1 MAGHVGA
8 RRLGMSAAAAFLLM
22 QGVAVAGDRM
32 VVHHSRQP
40 TGAESGLGYEYTF
53 KVTRHGSGEPVVGA
67 HFTIATDM
75 PAMPGAHHMPHVTAE
90 PAGGP
95 GAYKA
100 AFDFDMPGD
109 WNLILRFGK
118 PVRDQVVIPDTI
130 GVQPDGRGRATGPG
144 GHEADRSG
152 HETDHSGHGR
162 ASDGMDRSGR
172 DVKE

>member
-1 MAGHVGA
+1 MAGHVRA
-8 RRLGMSAAAAFLLM
+8 RRLGMPAAAFLLM

-32 VVHHSRQP
+32 VVQHSRQP
-40 TGAESGLGYEYTF
+40 TDAESGLGYEYTF
-53 KVTRHGSGEPVVGA
+53 KVTRHGSGEPVAGA

-90 PAGGP
+90 PAGEP

-130 GVQPDGRGRATGPG
+130 GVPPDGRGRAG
-144 GHEADRSG
+144 G
-152 HETDHSGHGR
+152 HETDRSGHGR
-162 ASDGMDRSGR
+162 AGEGMDHAGH

>member
-8 RRLGMSAAAAFLLM
+8 RRLGTSAAAAFLLM

-32 VVHHSRQP
+32 VVQHSRQP

-53 KVTRHGSGEPVVGA
+53 KVTRHGSGEPVDGA

-90 PAGGP
+90 PAGEP

-109 WNLILRFGK
+109 WNLILRFGE

-130 GVQPDGRGRATGPG
+130 GVQPDGRDRTTGPG
-144 GHEADRSG
+144 G